1 MLKLKKIK
9 KILYRSIFELY
20 VQIMNN
26 LENKKEQNLKI
37 LQQISKDSRIS
48 QRRLAKDLGLS
59 LGKMNYCLGELKK
72 KGLVK
77 IKNFKNNPNKLNYIY
92 VLTPKGLSYRA
103 FLTLNFMKKKIYEYD
118 QLKSE
123 YEKIKQ
129 KKM

>member
-1 MLKLKKIK
+1 
-9 KILYRSIFELY
+9 
-20 VQIMNN
+20 MNKS
-26 LENKKEQNLKI
+26 ENKKAEQNLKI

-48 QRRLAKDLGLS
+48 QRRMAKDLGLS

-77 IKNFKNNPNKLNYIY
+77 IKNFKNNPNKLNYVYI
-92 VLTPKGLSYRA
+92 LTPKGLSYRA
-103 FLTLNFMKKKIYEYD
+103 LLTLNFMKKKMQEYD

-129 KKM
+129 KKNSSNGS